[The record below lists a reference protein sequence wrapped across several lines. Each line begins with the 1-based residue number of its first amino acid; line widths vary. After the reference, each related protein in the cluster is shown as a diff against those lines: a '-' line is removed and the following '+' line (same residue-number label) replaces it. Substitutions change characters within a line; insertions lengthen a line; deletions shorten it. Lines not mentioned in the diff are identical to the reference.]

1 MQMMEHPMAKMETY
15 LFFRDGFFYPVE
27 EENDEKV
34 LKHIELN
41 PGTRKITTAEGRV
54 VYDAA
59 RDLQ

>member
-1 MQMMEHPMAKMETY
+1 MAKMETS

>member
-1 MQMMEHPMAKMETY
+1 MAKMKTY
-15 LFFRDGFFYPVE
+15 LFFREGHFYPIE

-34 LKHIELN
+34 LKHVELN
-41 PGTRKITTAEGRV
+41 PGTRRIETIDGRV